1 MDASAPDE
9 REVEPRINRERA
21 VQPAQGLCI
30 AALSEVQPPQSLK
43 RDRALRFDGESTMVG
58 SGSAGVVAEYPE
70 VRGIPMM
77 CLGVARVECDRP
89 FERNP
94 RALEGSRVADGQ
106 QRRLG
111 HPGVGGVGVVS
122 QRTVV
127 SRKGARQEAL

>member
-1 MDASAPDE
+1 MDAGAPHE

-30 AALSEVQPPQSLK
+30 AACTEVQPPQSLK

-58 SGSAGVVAEYPE
+58 SGSSGVVAEYPE

-94 RALEGSRVADGQ
+94 RALEGAIALDPSNAEAHHGYAAYLRV
-106 QRRLG
+106 LG
-111 HPGVGGVGVVS
+111 DDS
-122 QRTVV
+122 
-127 SRKGARQEAL
+127 A

>member
-1 MDASAPDE
+1 
-9 REVEPRINRERA
+9 
-21 VQPAQGLCI
+21 
-30 AALSEVQPPQSLK
+30 
-43 RDRALRFDGESTMVG
+43 MVG
-58 SGSAGVVAEYPE
+58 GGSSGVVAEYPE

-111 HPGVGGVGVVS
+111 HPGVRGVGVVS
-122 QRTVV
+122 QSLVV
-127 SRKGARQEAL
+127 SGKGARQEALRRRASVVPGKRPEECRVATGHPR